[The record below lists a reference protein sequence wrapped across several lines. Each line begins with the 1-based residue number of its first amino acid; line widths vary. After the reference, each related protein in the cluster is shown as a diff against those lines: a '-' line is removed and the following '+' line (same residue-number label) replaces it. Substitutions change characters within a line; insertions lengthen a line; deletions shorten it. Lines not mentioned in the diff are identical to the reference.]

1 MLVNVFQ
8 FRCGLYMTDIKLS
21 GRNKKSANKEILIK
35 SKNWEI
41 AQKQFVLLKPWN
53 KVNVYDSEIAV
64 FSLSILFRSY
74 WLQNI
79 HKFISKSFLLFVW
92 TQKQNNSWKRS
103 SVIQGYEFAFDFI
116 SKYPLRKWAKIEI
129 KARILWYF
137 LQRNIFYV
145 QK

>member
-1 MLVNVFQ
+1 
-8 FRCGLYMTDIKLS
+8 MTDIKLN

-35 SKNWEI
+35 SKNWVI

-64 FSLSILFRSY
+64 FSPSISFRSY

-79 HKFISKSFLLFVW
+79 HKYISKSFLLFVW

-103 SVIQGYEFAFDFI
+103 SFIQRYEFAFRII
-116 SKYPLRKWAKIEI
+116 SEYPLKKSVKIEI
-129 KARILWYF
+129 KVGNSRVLFCEFF
-137 LQRNIFYV
+137 LQKNIFYV